1 VMTRTIITQAR
12 FGCGPGRTL
21 VAGRCVARTTI
32 RHARRAIRRDMK
44 SNSRAKGY
52 TARTI
57 LKFSKGPE
65 AGPFTCRSQQ
75 ASDAIKRPSDRKKR
89 GDPPTAEWTPTKMAK
104 MLPQLV
110 EAKDHKLRNVASSFD
125 ECFLAIVTDEPGID
139 EWLSRDAA
147 EETRPVSPCYVTERR
162 AGAKNKP
169 AGFWCRR
176 AISNR
181 KLDQNSAGR

>member
-1 VMTRTIITQAR
+1 VVNS
-12 FGCGPGRTL
+12 PK
-21 VAGRCVARTTI
+21 I
-32 RHARRAIRRDMK
+32 RAESPCHGELPAHSLIRK
-44 SNSRAKGY
+44 
-52 TARTI
+52 TA
-57 LKFSKGPE
+57 
-65 AGPFTCRSQQ
+65 Q
-75 ASDAIKRPSDRKKR
+75 
-89 GDPPTAEWTPTKMAK
+89 WTPK
-104 MLPQLV
+104 
-110 EAKDHKLRNVASSFD
+110 AKDHKLRNVASSFD